1 MANNNL
7 WTDSYWLLLMQAC
20 KKKPDEVKSPWS
32 KTMVD
37 LAIELH
43 IHPKTLFEKMEQLLD
58 HKTASLQKIWD
69 TYTDNTRRL
78 NKDAKRV
85 REMKGFGDADSF
97 FMGVESTDSFETFY
111 LPVADDTK
119 LTPAALTILIDLY
132 FMLTPN
138 TMVEETPEVADV
150 ARMLTLTTKEVV
162 DVLSVFQTFDPILKR
177 KALPTSPIVEATRR
191 TWDEYANDTQNM
203 NDKKERAL
211 AYYHK

>member
-20 KKKPDEVKSPWS
+20 KKKPDDVKSPWS

-97 FMGVESTDSFETFY
+97 FMGVEASTRSR
-111 LPVADDTK
+111 LSICPS
-119 LTPAALTILIDLY
+119 P
-132 FMLTPN
+132 
-138 TMVEETPEVADV
+138 
-150 ARMLTLTTKEVV
+150 TTR
-162 DVLSVFQTFDPILKR
+162 S
-177 KALPTSPIVEATRR
+177 
-191 TWDEYANDTQNM
+191 
-203 NDKKERAL
+203 
-211 AYYHK
+211 

>member
-20 KKKPDEVKSPWS
+20 KKKPDDVKSPWS

-69 TYTDNTRRL
+69 TYADNTRRL

-97 FMGVESTDSFETFY
+97 FMGVESIDSFETFY

-162 DVLSVFQTFDPILKR
+162 EVLATFRPSTPSL
-177 KALPTSPIVEATRR
+177 
-191 TWDEYANDTQNM
+191 
-203 NDKKERAL
+203 KERL
-211 AYYHK
+211 CLRQHSLRLRERYGTNMPTTHRI